1 MKLKLAVIYGSR
13 SCEHDVSV
21 ISALQAAG
29 KADPEEYEVV
39 YVYIDKN
46 GDWYTGWRLSD
57 INLYRDFDPKAA
69 TRVIPMGE
77 NGRLVLL
84 QHPSDKLLPFG
95 YLKRVAEADVCLLVL
110 HGMNGEDGTL
120 QGMLE
125 MWQVPYTSSG
135 VMGSALGM
143 DKIVMKQVFRA
154 NGLPVV
160 RDVWTD
166 RNAIKKDKKA
176 VMERICAQL
185 SFPVYVK
192 PANLGSSIGISRAE
206 NMDDLSEALSVAAG
220 YDRRILIEEAVQD
233 LMEINCSVLG
243 FDGEAEASVTEMPV
257 SWTEFLSFD
266 DKYLR
271 GGKGGAKGAKTAG
284 AKGGMANLSR
294 KMPAPIS
301 EEMTKRVE
309 EMAITAFNALDC
321 KGVARVDFL
330 LDKATKELYVGEINT
345 IPGSLSFYLWEEKG
359 LKFGKLIDKLVE
371 YAFKAKAEKNENV
384 FSYSSNIL
392 NGSAGAKGAK
402 R

>member
-1 MKLKLAVIYGSR
+1 
-13 SCEHDVSV
+13 
-21 ISALQAAG
+21 
-29 KADPEEYEVV
+29 
-39 YVYIDKN
+39 
-46 GDWYTGWRLSD
+46 
-57 INLYRDFDPKAA
+57 
-69 TRVIPMGE
+69 
-77 NGRLVLL
+77 
-84 QHPSDKLLPFG
+84 
-95 YLKRVAEADVCLLVL
+95 
-110 HGMNGEDGTL
+110 
-120 QGMLE
+120 
-125 MWQVPYTSSG
+125 
-135 VMGSALGM
+135 
-143 DKIVMKQVFRA
+143 
-154 NGLPVV
+154 
-160 RDVWTD
+160 
-166 RNAIKKDKKA
+166 
-176 VMERICAQL
+176 MERICSLL

-284 AKGGMANLSR
+284 SKGGMANLSR

-330 LDKATKELYVGEINT
+330 LDKATNELYVGEINT

-392 NGSAGAKGAK
+392 SGSAGAKGAK